1 MVLHTSVVYVLAQVL
16 NRVHTKGASRHAY
29 YIGIH
34 THIAA
39 YRIESVVQHV
49 CVTLGDFD
57 WCIQSMMV
65 YGNETERWATSQE
78 L

>member
-57 WCIQSMMV
+57 
-65 YGNETERWATSQE
+65 
-78 L
+78 